1 MSLPHAVS
9 GEVINI
15 RPLDEKLKESVSIAL
30 FRTNHLELMRLV
42 LVAGKS
48 MPEHRVA
55 GEVTIQC
62 LEGAIELHAHQKMQ
76 TLHAGDLVYLAGGES
91 HALRAIEDSS
101 VLLTILFVHP
111 SAEPFRE
118 GSSEKRT

>member
-15 RPLDEKLKESVSIAL
+15 RPLDEKLKESISIAL
-30 FRTNHLELMRLV
+30 LRTNHLELMRLV

-62 LEGAIELHAHQKMQ
+62 LEGSIELHAHQTMQ
-76 TLHAGDLVYLAGGES
+76 TLRAGNLVYLAGGEPHS
-91 HALRAIEDSS
+91 LRALEDAS
-101 VLLTILFVHP
+101 VLLTILFNHP
-111 SAEPFRE
+111 SAQAYRE